1 MQNVNTNVNEYVIV
15 MTSCEYFQAVE
26 IGNTTGPKKSGIL
39 LKYAHNAST
48 VYVTHVCSKK
58 L

>member
-1 MQNVNTNVNEYVIV
+1 MHKIAWKLHKKNTNVIEYVIV

-39 LKYAHNAST
+39 KIHT
-48 VYVTHVCSKK
+48 
-58 L
+58 